1 MKNLSILVALFFA
14 IGFFFIS
21 CQDINQPENSQS
33 QKTTLEKH
41 DGCLTIQS
49 GEILYSAGH
58 YLGGTPIMTGYDI
71 FGYNYQAH
79 MFKGSY
85 ANVYLGADGF
95 PPYNGDDD
103 AYLAANPGAAATW
116 YWPYR
121 MYEIEMKWNDAWLS
135 NKDCDAD
142 GKLDRYLGYDSYIG
156 SGAWEMYSEKMGG
169 ADGYTYKCKII
180 AVPTDAYN
188 ESGIWYNADGTEIG
202 PVIWTD
208 FAIIQE
214 RYR

>member
-1 MKNLSILVALFFA
+1 MKKALVI
-14 IGFFFIS
+14 IGVLGLVLTFS
-21 CQDINQPENSQS
+21 SQVMAAGVKNSN
-33 QKTTLEKH
+33 
-41 DGCLTIQS
+41 CATIQS
-49 GEILYSAGH
+49 GELVDSSGNVIE
-58 YLGGTPIMTGYDI
+58 TGYDVW
-71 FGYNYQAH
+71 GYNYQAH
-79 MFKGSY
+79 MF
-85 ANVYLGADGF
+85 NGF
-95 PPYNGDDD
+95 YDNSSRPATPVTEGDN
-103 AYLAANPGAAATW
+103 L
-116 YWPYR
+116 
-121 MYEIEMKWNDAWLS
+121 EMKWNDAWLS

-214 RYR
+214 VQGGNGINEHGLLYKGLDHTGLGGW